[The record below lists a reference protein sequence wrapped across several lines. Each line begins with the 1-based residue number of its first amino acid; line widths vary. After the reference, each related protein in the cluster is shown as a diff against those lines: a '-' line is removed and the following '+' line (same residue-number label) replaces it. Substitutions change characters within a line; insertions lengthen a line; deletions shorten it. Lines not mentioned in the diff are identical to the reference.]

1 MPITGVAVQTV
12 PDEMQKVYKTLEKME
27 GVTLYGDDNKGNIIA
42 VLDTKNKKE
51 LDELSQK
58 IERVDGVVQVM
69 GVYNYFED
77 DVTEAEENAP

>member
-12 PDEMQKVYKTLEKME
+12 PADTEKVYEILKEMA
-27 GVTLYGDDNKGNIIA
+27 GVSLYGNDDKGNIIA
-42 VLDTKNKKE
+42 VLDTKDKKE

-58 IERVDGVVQVM
+58 IENLDGVIKVL

-77 DVTEAEENAP
+77 DLAETKEKSE